1 MAKQEIVTF
10 IDDLDGTAAQGTV
23 TFALENRAYEIDL
36 SDENTDKLH
45 DALAP
50 FIEHARKASRSAG
63 AAQAAPTRKG
73 GRTVADREQTQAIR
87 TWARENGRQVS
98 DRGRIPKPVVEAYNA
113 VH

>member
-45 DALAP
+45 EALAP
-50 FIEHARKASRSAG
+50 FIEHARKASKAAG

-73 GRTVADREQTQAIR
+73 GRTAT
-87 TWARENGRQVS
+87 AREETAQIRAWAAENGHQVEA
-98 DRGRIPKPVVEAYNA
+98 RGRIPRAVVEAYNA

>member
-10 IDDLDGTAAQGTV
+10 VDDLDGTEAQGTV

-45 DALAP
+45 EALAP
-50 FIEHARKASRSAG
+50 FIEHARKASKAAG

-73 GRTVADREQTQAIR
+73 ARTPVDREQTAAIR
-87 TWARENGRQVS
+87 TWARENGHTVN
-98 DRGRIPKPVVEAYNA
+98 DRGRIPAKVVEAYNA